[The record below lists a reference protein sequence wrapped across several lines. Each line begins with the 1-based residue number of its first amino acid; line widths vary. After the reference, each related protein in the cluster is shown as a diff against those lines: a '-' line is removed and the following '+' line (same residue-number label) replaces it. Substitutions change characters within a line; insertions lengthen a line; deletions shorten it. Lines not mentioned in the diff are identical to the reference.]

1 MRPRREGAAH
11 SLNTSGS
18 AQKGGGMTGQL
29 SDLVLLEGRRVGI
42 ALADGS
48 RIDDC
53 HLVFA
58 GDDRV
63 WLFRDGQDAFVNAT
77 NVCDFWECG

>member
-1 MRPRREGAAH
+1 M
-11 SLNTSGS
+11 
-18 AQKGGGMTGQL
+18 
-29 SDLVLLEGRRVGI
+29 GI
-42 ALADGS
+42 AFNDGS

-63 WLFRDGQDAFVNAT
+63 WVFVDGRDAFVNASS
-77 NVCDFWECG
+77 VFDFWESN

>member
-1 MRPRREGAAH
+1 MI
-11 SLNTSGS
+11 
-18 AQKGGGMTGQL
+18 GQL
-29 SDLVLLEGRRVGI
+29 RDLALLEGRRVGI
-42 ALADGS
+42 ALVDGS

-63 WLFRDGQDAFVNAT
+63 WVFENGHDTFVTAST
-77 NVCDFWECG
+77 VCDFWESS